1 MMRMFRVRQHPWSV
15 GNYDRPE
22 YFRFSNFH
30 WRRHFRRQTL
40 SEVNH
45 DWPFGNVP
53 GAVAGAHGNLHT
65 VLTDLFAAAMVCRDV
80 MHVQVTLLY
89 DAANLEAA
97 SYAHLGVSWRILDS
111 LNRFDDVRFD
121 YIVHYISFWLTF

>member
-1 MMRMFRVRQHPWSV
+1 MMRMFRERQHPWSV

-40 SEVNH
+40 SEVTH
-45 DWPFGNVP
+45 DGPFGSVR
-53 GAVAGAHGNLHT
+53 GAVAGADGNLHT

-89 DAANLEAA
+89 DAANLEAGGCRR
-97 SYAHLGVSWRILDS
+97 LRVSAPRPLS
-111 LNRFDDVRFD
+111 L
-121 YIVHYISFWLTF
+121 